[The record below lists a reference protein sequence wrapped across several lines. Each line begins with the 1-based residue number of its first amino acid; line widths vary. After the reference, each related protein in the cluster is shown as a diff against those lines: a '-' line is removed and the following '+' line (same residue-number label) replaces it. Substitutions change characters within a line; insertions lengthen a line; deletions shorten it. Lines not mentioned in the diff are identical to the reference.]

1 MKNKISAAFAALCLT
16 VSPLEAQDLKT
27 TTWSSFG
34 VSFKAPS
41 DITIEDDSEEGYIV
55 STPTYYITVQLL
67 EGEGL
72 KQSELAS
79 ELKNIATDDEITE
92 QSSVTE
98 FELPQF
104 YGVRLQGNCDTE
116 QCLYCYLL
124 AKDESCGFY
133 VSITYREK
141 NDKKTGRHTEQF
153 QTGRITDLY
162 L

>member
-16 VSPLEAQDLKT
+16 VAPLGAQDLKT

-72 KQSELAS
+72 KRSELAS

-116 QCLYCYLL
+116 QCLYSYLL

-141 NDKKTGRHTEQF
+141 NDKKPEDILNSF
-153 QTGRITDLY
+153 KLEE
-162 L
+162 